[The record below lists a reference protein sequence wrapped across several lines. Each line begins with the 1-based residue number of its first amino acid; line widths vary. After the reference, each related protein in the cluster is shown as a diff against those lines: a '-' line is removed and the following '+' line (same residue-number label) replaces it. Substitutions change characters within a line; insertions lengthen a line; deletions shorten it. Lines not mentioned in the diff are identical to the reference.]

1 MKMDGGIG
9 GVMAN
14 YETYFDANKEAG
26 LFDAAGLN
34 RDRSQV
40 RQNTTYGVNF
50 MLSPAAVLLAAR
62 LGDVLGFMLSG
73 AAIFLL
79 SGGVAARDPQAMAVG
94 VVFVATI
101 YALLADRGRFYS
113 LEAIMRPLL
122 RMDDILIATVLAAIA
137 LAGAALAF
145 GAAPDY
151 APAWI
156 AGFTALSFVTIV
168 LLRYGARAVALALS
182 RRGVIGSNMA
192 VLGAGLQAQQFLR
205 KYEKVGPYF
214 SVITG
219 VFDIDAI
226 GGVCAGHTVRG
237 NIDTLVRLVRSQK
250 IDNVVIAMP
259 LSGDVR
265 ITEAIERL
273 KELPVNVHLSTE
285 LVGYELNL
293 DPAPGDFAA
302 FPMFAVSR
310 RPISGASFVL
320 KAIEDIVLA
329 SVALVALLPLFLLVA
344 ALIKLDS
351 RGPVFFK
358 QKRLGFNNKPFEIFK
373 FRSMYHHHAPDGEG
387 VVQQATKRDP
397 RVTRIGRILRATSL
411 DELPQLLNVLNG
423 SMSLVG
429 PRPHALSHNEEYGRI
444 IRGYFSRHRVKPG
457 ITGLAQVKGLR
468 GETSDIRL
476 MEERIRYDIEY
487 ANNWSLFLDIKILVM
502 TVLVVL
508 FQKSAY

>member
-1 MKMDGGIG
+1 MKMDGRTG
-9 GVMAN
+9 GVMAS
-14 YETYFDANKEAG
+14 YETYFDATEEVG
-26 LFDAAGLN
+26 LFKVV
-34 RDRSQV
+34 DRNKDRQDI
-40 RQNTTYGVNF
+40 RQNATRGANF
-50 MLSPAAVLLAAR
+50 MLSPAAVLMAAR
-62 LGDVLGFMLSG
+62 IGDVLGFILSG
-73 AAIFLL
+73 VAIFLL
-79 SGGVAARDPQAMAVG
+79 SGGAAARDPQAMAVC
-94 VVFVATI
+94 VVFIATV
-101 YALLADRGRFYS
+101 YALLADRGRFYN

-122 RMDDILIATVLAAIA
+122 RMDDILIATGLAAVA
-137 LAGAALAF
+137 LAGVALAF
-145 GAAPDY
+145 GAADDY

-156 AGFTALSFVTIV
+156 AGFAALSFATIV
-168 LLRYGARAVALALS
+168 LLRYGARAVSLALS

-192 VLGAGLQAQQFLR
+192 VLGTGLHAQQFLR

-214 SVITG
+214 SVVSG
-219 VFDIDAI
+219 VFDIDDI
-226 GGVCAGHTVRG
+226 GGDCAGHTVKG
-237 NIDTLVRLVRSQK
+237 GLDTLVRLVRSQK
-250 IDNVVIAMP
+250 IDDVVIAMP
-259 LSGDVR
+259 LNGDLR
-265 ITEAIERL
+265 ITDAIEQL

-293 DPAPGDFAA
+293 DPAPGGFAA

-373 FRSMYHHHAPDGEG
+373 FRSMYHHRAPEDEG
-387 VVQQATKRDP
+387 FVQQATKRDP

-508 FQKSAY
+508 FQKAAY